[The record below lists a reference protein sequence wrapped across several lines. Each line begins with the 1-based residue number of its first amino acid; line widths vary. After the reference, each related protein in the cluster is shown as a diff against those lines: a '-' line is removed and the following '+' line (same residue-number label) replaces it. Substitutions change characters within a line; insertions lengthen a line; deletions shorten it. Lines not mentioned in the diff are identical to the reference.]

1 MTQSVPPPK
10 PPALVQHLTPKQ
22 ISPPRSREE
31 RPFAVAELLTARS
44 PASPAATTRTAAA
57 IAIKKAVMLGS
68 EVTVSYG
75 AEQFDIAQT
84 DIGIEPI
91 GKTERKRQKVEEN
104 FICSAAA
111 ICHRTSAVKRPAQP
125 IPAFRPSGA
134 IVKFNKLLAQVTT
147 PTNPSELNQTR
158 PQELD
163 FRAPTPSS
171 PSGQTQPPQQA
182 PQPTPTNVPAT
193 KRRVIEVNSDRQEY
207 DANRRIVTAE
217 GRVEV
222 RLQDGVLNADRLQV
236 SIPNLIAVGEGNVV
250 YTTGKQVLRGERF
263 TFNIVQDSGTL
274 QGGRGE
280 IFIPSASQD
289 FAAPLESDVTTSSV
303 LPGGDRFTPN
313 QPLQQVTNAGGL
325 NINYGSK
332 RGIAGV
338 PPLNQKGGTVKRL
351 RFEAETINF
360 YREGWQAQNVRITN
374 DPFSPPELELR
385 ADRVTLVRETPQ
397 RDRIRTQKQRL
408 VFDQRFSLPIPRDQ
422 AVIDRNQRETNPAL
436 AQIGFDGDDRG
447 GIFIERNFP
456 IFNADAVQFSVT
468 PQFFVQKAIDEG
480 NGNFFDSEYFGLRA
494 NLRASTGL
502 RNAITGSAILTSLD
516 LGDLEDNLRGSL
528 RFQQLVGGRL
538 AHTVSLEASYRDRLY
553 NGTLGYQDVQ
563 SSIGG
568 IVNSPIVPLGNTGIN
583 LSYQLGYQY
592 INANT
597 DRLELLD
604 TVRENDRAS
613 LGRFQGS
620 VALNRG
626 FLLWEGKGLPAT
638 AEQGLKYTPVP
649 VVPYLAAFAGVTG
662 TSSFYSNG
670 DNQSTLIGTVGIEGQ
685 IGHFSRPFLDY
696 TRVNVSYSEGLRSGI
711 SPFLFDRA
719 ADTRVLGFGFTQ
731 QLYGPFRIGF
741 QTSFNLDNNDTLSTD
756 YVLEYSR
763 RTYGVVLRYNP
774 ELEIGSISLR
784 ISDFNW
790 TGGGD
795 PFSTTGVR
803 PVVGGVERGD

>member
-1 MTQSVPPPK
+1 MTHSVPPPE
-10 PPALVQHLTPKQ
+10 PPALVHHLPPKQ
-22 ISPPRSREE
+22 IFAPRSRAN
-31 RPFAVAELLTARS
+31 RPFAVAELFTARS
-44 PASPAATTRTAAA
+44 AASPTATTKSAAA
-57 IAIKKAVMLGS
+57 VKKAVMLGS
-68 EVTVSYG
+68 EVAVSYG
-75 AEQFDIAQT
+75 TEQFDIAQT
-84 DIGIEPI
+84 DLGIKPI
-91 GKTERKRQKVEEN
+91 GKAEGRSQKAEKES
-104 FICSAAA
+104 FLCSAAA
-111 ICHRTSAVKRPAQP
+111 ICHRTSDSDRRQTRP
-125 IPAFRPSGA
+125 IPPFRPSPA
-134 IVKFNKLLAQVTT
+134 TVKFNKLLAQVTT
-147 PTNPSELNQTR
+147 PSNPLELDPTR

-163 FRAPTPSS
+163 FRAPTPTPPIPPAPSTS
-171 PSGQTQPPQQA
+171 PSA
-182 PQPTPTNVPAT
+182 PAAPAT
-193 KRRVIEVNSDRQEY
+193 TRRVIEVNSDRQEY

-222 RLQDGVLNADRLQV
+222 RLPDAVLNADRLQV
-236 SIPNLIAVGEGNVV
+236 SLPNLIAVGEGNVV
-250 YTTGKQVLRGERF
+250 YSTGKQVLRGERF

-274 QGGRGE
+274 QKGRGE
-280 IFIPSASQD
+280 IFIPSASRD
-289 FAAPLESDVTTSSV
+289 FATPIGSDVTTSSV
-303 LPGGDRFTPN
+303 SPLGDRFSPD
-313 QPLQQVTNAGGL
+313 QPLQQVTSAGGI
-325 NINYGSK
+325 NVNYGSN
-332 RGIAGV
+332 RAIAGV
-338 PPLNQKGGTVKRL
+338 PGGQQGGTVRRL
-351 RFEAETINF
+351 RFEAENIDF

-397 RDRIRTQKQRL
+397 RDRIRTQRQRL
-408 VFDQRFSLPIPRDQ
+408 VFDQGFSLPIPRDQ

-436 AQIGFDGDDRG
+436 AQIGYDGGDRG
-447 GIFIERNFP
+447 GFFIERNFSLL
-456 IFNADAVQFSVT
+456 NADAIQLNVT
-468 PQFFVQKAIDEG
+468 PQFFVQQSIDG
-480 NGNFFDSEYFGLRA
+480 GGDFFDPANFGLRA
-494 NLRASTGL
+494 NLTASTGL
-502 RNAITGSAILTSLD
+502 RNAITGSAVLTSLD
-516 LGDLEDNLRGSL
+516 PGEVEDNLRGSL
-528 RFQQLVGGRL
+528 RFQQLVGTRL
-538 AHTVSLEASYRDRLY
+538 PHTVSLEASYRDRLY

-568 IVNSPIVPLGNTGIN
+568 IVSSPIIPLGNTGIN
-583 LSYQLGYQY
+583 LSYQAGYQY

-597 DRLELLD
+597 DRQELLEP
-604 TVRENDRAS
+604 VRENDRAS
-613 LGRFQGS
+613 LSRFQGS

-626 FLLWEGKGLPAT
+626 FLLWQGKGLPAT

-670 DNQSTLIGTVGIEGQ
+670 DNQSTLIGTVGLEGQ

-696 TRVNVSYSEGLRSGI
+696 TRVNVSYSEGIRSGI

-719 ADTRVLGFGFTQ
+719 ADTRVFGFGLTQ

-741 QTSFNLDNNDTLSTD
+741 QTSINLDNNDTLSTD

-803 PVVGGVERGD
+803 PVVGGVKRGY

>member
-1 MTQSVPPPK
+1 MTQSVPPPE
-10 PPALVQHLTPKQ
+10 PPALVHHLTPKQ
-22 ISPPRSREE
+22 IFASRSRAN
-31 RPFAVAELLTARS
+31 RPVAVAELFTASASS
-44 PASPAATTRTAAA
+44 PTTTTKSAAA
-57 IAIKKAVMLGS
+57 VKKAVMLGS
-68 EVTVSYG
+68 EVAVSYG
-75 AEQFDIAQT
+75 TEQFDIAQT
-84 DIGIEPI
+84 DLGIDPAKQQKPVPPRRSL
-91 GKTERKRQKVEEN
+91 GDRLRQG
-104 FICSAAA
+104 
-111 ICHRTSAVKRPAQP
+111 RRQPQP
-125 IPAFRPSGA
+125 IPTFRPSPA

-147 PTNPSELNQTR
+147 PSNPLELDPTR
-158 PQELD
+158 PPELD
-163 FRAPTPSS
+163 FRAPTPTPTAPDS
-171 PSGQTQPPQQA
+171 PAPPTA
-182 PQPTPTNVPAT
+182 PTPPAT
-193 KRRVIEVNSDRQEY
+193 KSRVIEVNSDRQEY

-222 RLQDGVLNADRLQV
+222 RLPDAVLNADRLQV
-236 SIPNLIAVGEGNVV
+236 SLPNLIAVGEGNVV
-250 YTTGKQVLRGERF
+250 YSTGKQTLRGERF

-280 IFIPSASQD
+280 IFIPSASRD
-289 FAAPLESDVTTSSV
+289 FATPIGSDVTTSSV
-303 LPGGDRFTPN
+303 SPLGDRFSPD
-313 QPLQQVTNAGGL
+313 QPLQQVTSAGGI

-332 RGIAGV
+332 RGISGV
-338 PPLNQKGGTVKRL
+338 PAGQEGGTVRRL
-351 RFEAETINF
+351 RFEAENIDF

-385 ADRVTLVRETPQ
+385 ANRVTLVRETPQ
-397 RDRIRTQKQRL
+397 RDRIRTQGQRL
-408 VFDQRFSLPIPRDQ
+408 VFDQGFSLPIPRDQ

-436 AQIGFDGDDRG
+436 AQIGYDGGDRG
-447 GIFIERNFP
+447 GLFIERNFP
-456 IFNADAVQFSVT
+456 LLNADAVQLNVT
-468 PQFFVQKAIDEG
+468 PQFFVQQSIDG
-480 NGNFFDSEYFGLRA
+480 GGNFFDPANFGLRA

-502 RNAITGSAILTSLD
+502 RNAITGSAVLTSLD
-516 LGDLEDNLRGSL
+516 LGDVEDNLRGSL

-538 AHTVSLEASYRDRLY
+538 PHTVSLEASYRDRLY

-568 IVNSPIVPLGNTGIN
+568 IVSSPIIPLGQTGIN
-583 LSYQLGYQY
+583 LSYQVGYQY

-597 DRLELLD
+597 DRLDLLEP
-604 TVRENDRAS
+604 VRENDRAS
-613 LGRFQGS
+613 LSRFQGS
-620 VALNRG
+620 VALSRG
-626 FLLWEGKGLPAT
+626 FLLWQGKGLPAT

-670 DNQSTLIGTVGIEGQ
+670 DNQSTLIGTVGLEGQ

-696 TRVNVSYSEGLRSGI
+696 TRVNVSYSEGVRSGI

-719 ADTRVLGFGFTQ
+719 ADTRVFGLGFTQ

-741 QTSFNLDNNDTLSTD
+741 QTSFNLDNNDRLSTD

>member
-1 MTQSVPPPK
+1 MTQSVPPPE
-10 PPALVQHLTPKQ
+10 PPALVQHLPPKQ
-22 ISPPRSREE
+22 IFSLRSRGN
-31 RPFAVAELLTARS
+31 RPFAVAELLTAK
-44 PASPAATTRTAAA
+44 PASSPAATTRTAAA
-57 IAIKKAVMLGS
+57 IAAKKAVMLGS
-68 EVTVSYG
+68 EVSISYG
-75 AEQFDIAQT
+75 AEQFEIART
-84 DIGIEPI
+84 DLGIDPV
-91 GKTERKRQKVEEN
+91 RKLNATHPHRSLGARLRQRR
-104 FICSAAA
+104 S
-111 ICHRTSAVKRPAQP
+111 QP
-125 IPAFRPSGA
+125 IPAFRPSPA
-134 IVKFNKLLAQVTT
+134 TVKFNKLLAQVTS
-147 PTNPSELNQTR
+147 PSNPLELDPTR

-163 FRAPTPSS
+163 FRAPTATPQS
-171 PSGQTQPPQQA
+171 P
-182 PQPTPTNVPAT
+182 PTPSASPTPPTLPTPPASQ
-193 KRRVIEVNSDRQEY
+193 RRVIEVNSDRQEY

-222 RLQDGVLNADRLQV
+222 RLPDAVLNADRLQV
-236 SIPNLIAVGEGNVV
+236 SLPNLIAVGEGNVV
-250 YTTGKQVLRGERF
+250 YSTGKQVLRGERF

-280 IFIPSASQD
+280 IFIPSASRD
-289 FAAPLESDVTTSSV
+289 FAAPIGSDVTASSV
-303 LPGGDRFTPN
+303 FPGGDRFAPD
-313 QPLQQVTNAGGL
+313 QPLQQVTSAGGI
-325 NINYGSK
+325 NVNYGSQ
-332 RGIAGV
+332 RGLAGV
-338 PPLNQKGGTVKRL
+338 PGAGQQGGTVNRL
-351 RFEAETINF
+351 RFEAENIDF

-397 RDRIRTQKQRL
+397 RDRIRTQGQRL
-408 VFDQRFSLPIPRDQ
+408 VFDQGFSLPIPRDQ

-436 AQIGFDGDDRG
+436 AQIGYDGGDRG

-480 NGNFFDSEYFGLRA
+480 SGNFFDSEYFGLRA

-502 RNAITGSAILTSLD
+502 RNAITGSAVLTSLD
-516 LGDLEDNLRGSL
+516 LGDVEDNLRGSL

-538 AHTVSLEASYRDRLY
+538 PHTVSLEASYRDRLY

-568 IVNSPIVPLGNTGIN
+568 IVSSPIVPLGNTGIN
-583 LSYQLGYQY
+583 LSYQAGYQY

-604 TVRENDRAS
+604 TVRENDRVS

-626 FLLWEGKGLPAT
+626 FLLWQGKGLPAT

-670 DNQSTLIGTVGIEGQ
+670 DNQSTLIGTVGLEGQ

-696 TRVNVSYSEGLRSGI
+696 TRVNVSYSEGIRSGI

-719 ADTRVLGFGFTQ
+719 ADTRVLGFGITQ

>member
-1 MTQSVPPPK
+1 MTQSVPPPE
-10 PPALVQHLTPKQ
+10 PPALVRHLPPKP
-22 ISPPRSREE
+22 IFSPRSRGN
-31 RPFAVAELLTARS
+31 RPFVVAELLKANAS
-44 PASPAATTRTAAA
+44 SPAATTKTTAALA
-57 IAIKKAVMLGS
+57 VKRAVMLGS
-68 EVTVSYG
+68 EVTVGSS

-91 GKTERKRQKVEEN
+91 GKVEGNKKGAKN
-104 FICSAAA
+104 FICSASA
-111 ICHRTSAVKRPAQP
+111 ICYQTSAIKRPAPP
-125 IPAFRPSGA
+125 IPAFRPSPA
-134 IVKFNKLLAQVTT
+134 IVKFNKLLAQVAT
-147 PTNPSELNQTR
+147 PTDPSKLDPAR

-163 FRAPTPSS
+163 FRAPKPSNS
-171 PSGQTQPPQQA
+171 PQSTQQPQPPQS
-182 PQPTPTNVPAT
+182 TPTNAPTA

-274 QGGRGE
+274 QNGRGE
-280 IFIPSASQD
+280 IFIPSASRD
-289 FAAPLESDVTTSSV
+289 FAAPIGSDVTTSSV
-303 LPGGDRFTPN
+303 LPGGDRFAPN
-313 QPLQQVTNAGGL
+313 QPLQQVSNVGGL

-338 PPLNQKGGTVKRL
+338 PTAGQQGGTVKRL
-351 RFEAETINF
+351 RFEAENIDF
-360 YREGWQAQNVRITN
+360 YREGWQARNVRITN

-385 ADRVTLVRETPQ
+385 AERVTLVRETPQ

-408 VFDQRFSLPIPRDQ
+408 VFDQRFSLPVPRDQ
-422 AVIDRNQRETNPAL
+422 AVIDRNQRETNPAV

-447 GIFIERNFP
+447 GVYIERNFP
-456 IFNADAVQFSVT
+456 IFNADAMQFSVT
-468 PQFFVQKAIDEG
+468 PQFFVQKSLEG
-480 NGNFFDSEYFGLRA
+480 GDSSFFDSENFGLKA
-494 NLRASTGL
+494 DLRASTGL

-516 LGDLEDNLRGSL
+516 FSDVEDNLRGSL
-528 RFQQLVGGRL
+528 RFQQLVGTRL
-538 AHTVSLEASYRDRLY
+538 PHTVSLEASYRDRLY

-568 IVNSPIVPLGNTGIN
+568 IVSSPIVPIGNTGIN
-583 LSYQLGYQY
+583 LSYQAGYQY

-597 DRLELLD
+597 DRAELLD
-604 TVRENDRAS
+604 TVRENDRVS

-620 VALNRG
+620 LALNRG
-626 FLLWEGKGLPAT
+626 FLLWQGKGLPAT
-638 AEQGLKYTPVP
+638 AEQGLKYTPTP
-649 VVPYLAAFAGVTG
+649 VVPYLAAFAGITG

-670 DNQSTLIGTVGIEGQ
+670 DNQTTLIGTVGLEGQ

-696 TRVNVSYSEGLRSGI
+696 TRVNVSYSEGIRSGI

-719 ADTRVLGFGFTQ
+719 ADTRVFGFGFTQ

-803 PVVGGVERGD
+803 PVVGGVKRGD

>member
-1 MTQSVPPPK
+1 MTQSVPPPE
-10 PPALVQHLTPKQ
+10 PPALVHHLTPKQ
-22 ISPPRSREE
+22 IFTSRSRAN
-31 RPFAVAELLTARS
+31 RPVAVAELLTASASS
-44 PASPAATTRTAAA
+44 PTTTTKSAATAV
-57 IAIKKAVMLGS
+57 KKAVMLGS
-68 EVTVSYG
+68 EVAVSYG
-75 AEQFDIAQT
+75 TEQFDIAQT
-84 DIGIEPI
+84 DLDIDPA
-91 GKTERKRQKVEEN
+91 RQQKPVPPRR
-104 FICSAAA
+104 SLGD
-111 ICHRTSAVKRPAQP
+111 RLRQGRRQAQP
-125 IPAFRPSGA
+125 IPTFRPSPA

-147 PTNPSELNQTR
+147 PSNPLELDPTR

-163 FRAPTPSS
+163 FRAPTP
-171 PSGQTQPPQQA
+171 T
-182 PQPTPTNVPAT
+182 PTPPDSPAPPTSLTTTPPAT
-193 KRRVIEVNSDRQEY
+193 KSRVIEVNSDRQEY

-222 RLQDGVLNADRLQV
+222 KLPDAVLNADRLQV
-236 SIPNLIAVGEGNVV
+236 SLPNLIAVGEGNVV
-250 YTTGKQVLRGERF
+250 YSTGKQILRGERF

-280 IFIPSASQD
+280 IFIPSASRD
-289 FAAPLESDVTTSSV
+289 FAAPIGSDVTTSSV
-303 LPGGDRFTPN
+303 SPLGDRFSPD
-313 QPLQQVTNAGGL
+313 QPLQQVTSAGGI
-325 NINYGSK
+325 NVNYGSR
-332 RGIAGV
+332 RGISGV
-338 PPLNQKGGTVKRL
+338 PAGQQGGTVRRL
-351 RFEAETINF
+351 RFEAENIDF

-385 ADRVTLVRETPQ
+385 ANRVTLVRETPQ
-397 RDRIRTQKQRL
+397 RDRIRTQGQRL
-408 VFDQRFSLPIPRDQ
+408 VFDQGFSLPIPRDQ

-436 AQIGFDGDDRG
+436 AQIGYDGGDRG
-447 GIFIERNFP
+447 GFFIERNFP
-456 IFNADAVQFSVT
+456 LLNADAVQINVT
-468 PQFFVQKAIDEG
+468 PQFFVQQSIDG
-480 NGNFFDSEYFGLRA
+480 GGNFFDPANFGLRA

-516 LGDLEDNLRGSL
+516 LGDVEDNLRGSL

-538 AHTVSLEASYRDRLY
+538 PHTVSLEASYRDRLY

-568 IVNSPIVPLGNTGIN
+568 IVSSPIIPLGNTGIN
-583 LSYQLGYQY
+583 LSYQAGYQY

-597 DRLELLD
+597 DRLDLLEP
-604 TVRENDRAS
+604 VRENNRAS
-613 LGRFQGS
+613 LSRFQGS
-620 VALNRG
+620 VALSRG
-626 FLLWEGKGLPAT
+626 FLLWQGKGLPAT

-670 DNQSTLIGTVGIEGQ
+670 DNQSTLIGTVGLEGQ

-696 TRVNVSYSEGLRSGI
+696 TRVNVSYSEGIRSGI

-719 ADTRVLGFGFTQ
+719 ADTRVLGFGLTQ
-731 QLYGPFRIGF
+731 QLYGPFRLGF
-741 QTSFNLDNNDTLSTD
+741 QTSFNLDNNDRLSTD